1 MAGLLYVE
9 RNLLARA
16 SHAVTSLDPAAN
28 LLSVIVTPTALAKR
42 LVITGT
48 G

>member
-1 MAGLLYVE
+1 MAALVIVE
-9 RNLLARA
+9 RNWLSRA
-16 SHAVTSLDPAAN
+16 SSVVASLVPAAI
-28 LLSVIVTPTALAKR
+28 LISIVITRNALAKR

>member
-1 MAGLLYVE
+1 MAGLLIVG
-9 RNLLARA
+9 RNWLARA
-16 SHAVTSLDPAAN
+16 SRVVAFLDPAAIHI
-28 LLSVIVTPTALAKR
+28 SVVVPHTALAKR

>member
-1 MAGLLYVE
+1 MAGLLIVE
-9 RNLLARA
+9 NWLARA
-16 SHAVTSLDPAAN
+16 SRVVASLDPAAI
-28 LLSVIVTPTALAKR
+28 LVSIVITPTALAKR